1 MDNPILKDKFGR
13 DVAIKDG
20 DILALTE
27 KQGEFTGLTL
37 YYVVIKRECGY
48 FYISAYSPDEKPFIY
63 EPIPHKKFGT
73 REFEIITNI
82 YNYLRFFKGDNN
94 G

>member
-27 KQGEFTGLTL
+27 TQGEFTGLTL
-37 YYVVIKRECGY
+37 YYVFIKRKCG
-48 FYISAYSPDEKPFIY
+48 FYYITADEPNEQYIRY
-63 EPIPHKKFGT
+63 EPIPYKKFGT
-73 REFEIITNI
+73 REFEIISNI
-82 YNYLRFFKGDNN
+82 YNYLRFFKGNNN